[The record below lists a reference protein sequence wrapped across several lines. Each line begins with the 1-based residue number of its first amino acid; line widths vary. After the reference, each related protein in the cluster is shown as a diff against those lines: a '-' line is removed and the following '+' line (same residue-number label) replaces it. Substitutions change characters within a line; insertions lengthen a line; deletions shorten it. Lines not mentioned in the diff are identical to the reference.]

1 MSFPGFEVSRN
12 LSQED
17 EGSEMVSQRRRPL
30 CRRVLLV
37 VTAAAAVVAAA
48 GAVEVQGDAASPGVL
63 DELRAEGEGLG
74 KVRVGHESFRGHG
87 ISSM

>member
-1 MSFPGFEVSRN
+1 
-12 LSQED
+12 
-17 EGSEMVSQRRRPL
+17 MVSQRRRPF

-48 GAVEVQGDAASPGVL
+48 GAVEVEGNASPGVL

-74 KVRVGHESFRGHG
+74 KVRGGFESFRGHG